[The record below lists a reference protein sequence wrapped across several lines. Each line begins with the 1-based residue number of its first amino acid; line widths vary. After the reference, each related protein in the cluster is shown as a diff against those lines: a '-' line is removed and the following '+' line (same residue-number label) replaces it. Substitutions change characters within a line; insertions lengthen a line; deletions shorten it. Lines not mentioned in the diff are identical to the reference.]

1 MRYFIKFSY
10 DGSNFHGYQSQPN
23 LRTVQGEL
31 ERALSYINGGSRII
45 IHASGRTD
53 LGVHAHMQTATF
65 DLDREIPL
73 YKLKMAI
80 NSNIGDDIYVYDIE
94 ITDNDFHAR
103 FSSISKE
110 YNYYL
115 NTGNYDPI
123 NRKYI
128 YQYNKKLDIDL
139 LKKNIKDY
147 IGKHDF
153 RSFVSAED
161 TRENAIREMFDAY
174 IEVDKDIVKFVFIA
188 DGFLKYQV
196 RNMVGTLLSI
206 CEGKLDDLS
215 IPKILESK
223 DRKVA
228 GRTAPG
234 EGLYLEKVN
243 Y

>member
-10 DGSNFHGYQSQPN
+10 DGSDFHGYQRQPN

-31 ERALSYINGGSRII
+31 EKALSYIDGKNRII

-65 DLDREIPL
+65 DLDRNIPL
-73 YKLKMAI
+73 NKLKMAI
-80 NSNIGDDIYVYDIE
+80 NSNVGDDIHVYSAE
-94 ITDNDFHAR
+94 VVEEGFHAR

-115 NTGNYDPI
+115 NMGEYDPI
-123 NRKYI
+123 NRKKI
-128 YQYNKKLDIDL
+128 YQYNRKLDVDVL
-139 LKKNIKDY
+139 RRNIKDY
-147 IGKHDF
+147 IGNHDF

-161 TRENAIREMFDAY
+161 RRENAIREMYNAY
-174 IEVDKDIVKFVFIA
+174 IEVEEDIVKFVFVA

-206 CEGKLDDLS
+206 CEGKLEDLS

-234 EGLYLEKVN
+234 EGLYLERVN

>member
-10 DGSNFHGYQSQPN
+10 DGSCFHGYQIQPN

-31 ERALSYINGGSRII
+31 EKALSYINGKNRVIV
-45 IHASGRTD
+45 HASGRTD
-53 LGVHAHMQTATF
+53 LGVHARMQTATF
-65 DLDREIPL
+65 DLDRDIPL

-80 NSNIGDDIYVYDIE
+80 NSNIGDDIHVYSVE
-94 ITDNDFHAR
+94 VVSHEFHAR

-110 YNYYL
+110 YNYYI
-115 NTGNYDPI
+115 NIGEYDPI
-123 NRKYI
+123 NRNYV
-128 YQYNKKLDIDL
+128 YQYNRPLDIEQ
-139 LKKNIKDY
+139 LKRNIKYY

-161 TRENAIREMFDAY
+161 IRENAIREMFDAH
-174 IEVDKDIVKFVFIA
+174 IEVDKNIIKFVFVA

-206 CEGKLDDLS
+206 CEGKIEDLS
-215 IPKILESK
+215 IPKILELK
-223 DRKVA
+223 DRTTA

-234 EGLYLEKVN
+234 EGLYLERVN